1 MEIQKPYLLFLG
13 DAHDPLAAKVAQ
25 GIKQWHPEYCAGQF
39 RMEDC
44 EADCG
49 LTDMDIAQAKEAG
62 VKTLVI
68 GVANRGGI
76 ISGKWIEVLK
86 AALEAGMDLAAG
98 LHNKLDDIA
107 ELKEL
112 ADTLGRK
119 LFDVRFPTQSFPV
132 ANGLKRSG
140 KRVLPVGTDC
150 SCGKMYTALAI
161 EKEMLQRDLKASF
174 RATGQT
180 GILISGSGVSVDAVV
195 ADFISGAVEQITPD
209 NDADHWDVIE
219 GQGSLFHPSFAG
231 VSTGLIHGAQADAL
245 VLCHEP
251 TRTHMR
257 GLPTY
262 PVPEIQTCMDA
273 NLAMAR
279 LTNPD
284 AHFVAI
290 SVNTSQLTA
299 SEAEKCLA
307 EIEAEFALPAVDPFR
322 QGVSRIVDALELLTE
337 ATVSAPVKE
346 LEKI

>member
-44 EADCG
+44 AADCG
-49 LTDMDIAQAKEAG
+49 LTDMDITQAKEAG

-76 ISGKWIEVLK
+76 ISGKWIEILK
-86 AALEAGMDLAAG
+86 QALEAGMDLAAG
-98 LHNKLDDIA
+98 LHNKLNDIA
-107 ELKEL
+107 ELKAL
-112 ADTLGRK
+112 ADSLGRK
-119 LFDVRFPTQSFPV
+119 MFDVRFPTQAFPV

-161 EKEMLQRDLKASF
+161 EKEMLARGIKADF

-195 ADFISGAVEQITPD
+195 ADFISGAVEVLTPE
-209 NDADHWDVIE
+209 NDADHWDIIE

-231 VSTGLIHGAQADAL
+231 VTTGLIHGSQADAL

-262 PVPEIQTCMDA
+262 PVPDIQSCMDA

-284 AHFVAI
+284 VRFVAI
-290 SVNTSQLTA
+290 SVNTSQLTE
-299 SEAEKCLA
+299 SEATEYLA
-307 EIEAEFALPAVDPFR
+307 GIEAQFGLPAVDPFR
-322 QGVSRIVDALELLTE
+322 EGVGRIVDQ
-337 ATVSAPVKE
+337 